1 MMLNLSKAVQ
11 GSQLFQLYFWPWL
24 FWRTDR
30 SLKSMSLPKAEFAHA
45 KIWRTKKEK
54 DTCYTSNMLKWL
66 LKMIAHPF
74 RQRHLHLLFFDFV
87 LVASI
92 SVLRGQ
98 KIWRIILMQH
108 VNICDSR
115 FFFKLWTHPLAKL
128 MFSGIWLSANSGSR
142 LSRYQ
147 SKSMFICLS
156 SFIQVLA
163 LNKWINTHIYR
174 YAPDSISEENMW
186 NR

>member
-115 FFFKLWTHPLAKL
+115 FFFKKKTLDTPTSKTHVQWDMIISQFRLKIKPL
-128 MFSGIWLSANSGSR
+128 
-142 LSRYQ
+142 
-147 SKSMFICLS
+147 SK
-156 SFIQVLA
+156 
-163 LNKWINTHIYR
+163 
-174 YAPDSISEENMW
+174 
-186 NR
+186 